1 MTTKT
6 IRQPVLTSK
15 ALQELEAL
23 KGQPIDLTDPDAP
36 EVTDWSQ
43 AELGKFKFT
52 KHYTLQEQTLSKAF
66 DADVI
71 EWITHQDNNT
81 QKSINEMLRQMM
93 SIIKMA
99 W

>member
-6 IRQPVLTSK
+6 IKQPVLTSN

-23 KGQPIDLTDPDAP
+23 KGQPIDLTDSDAP
-36 EVTDWSQ
+36 EVTDWGQ
-43 AELGKFKFT
+43 AERGKFKFT
-52 KHYTLQEQTLSKAF
+52 KHYILQEQTLSKAF

-99 W
+99 